1 MKILPSI
8 DLKDGQVVRLYKG
21 DFATTHTVASSA
33 VETARRFLS
42 CGAELLHM
50 VDLDGA
56 KDGGGKNR
64 AIVRE
69 VIEQTQAR
77 VELGGGI
84 RTMEDV
90 ETVLSMGVHR
100 VVIGSAAV
108 EHPEFVREAVQKF
121 GNRIVVGIDA
131 LKGSVR
137 TRGWVQ
143 DSGISYLD
151 FSKKMEDFGVS
162 AIVFTDIDKDGLQ
175 TGPSLEALK
184 ALRETVKCEIVAS
197 GGVTTLDDIKA
208 LHDMKI
214 DCAIVGKA
222 AYTGAMDLAAAVK
235 LAADYGK

>member
-21 DFATTHTVASSA
+21 DFATTHTVASGA

-56 KDGGGKNR
+56 KDGDGKNR

-69 VIEQTQAR
+69 VIEQTHAR

-84 RTMEDV
+84 RTMADV
-90 ETVLSMGVHR
+90 EAVLGMGVSR

-108 EHPEFVREAVQKF
+108 EHPEFVREAVEKY
-121 GNRIVVGIDA
+121 GNRVAVGIDA

-151 FSKKMEDFGVS
+151 FARKMEAFGVS
-162 AIVFTDIDKDGLQ
+162 AIIFTDIDKDGLQ
-175 TGPSLEALK
+175 AGPSLETLQ
-184 ALRETVKCEIVAS
+184 ALRKAVNCEIVAS
-197 GGVTTLDDIKA
+197 GGVTTLDDVKA
-208 LHDMKI
+208 LRDMGI

-235 LAADYGK
+235 LAAECGK